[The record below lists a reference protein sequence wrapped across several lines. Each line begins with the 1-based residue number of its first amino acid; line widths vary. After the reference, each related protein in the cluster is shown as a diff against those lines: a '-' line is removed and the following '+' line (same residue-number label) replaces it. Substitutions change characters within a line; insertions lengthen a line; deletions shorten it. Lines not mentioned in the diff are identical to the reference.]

1 MINKAAELL
10 IKRFESLHD
19 GDLTEIGIQPKMD
32 PVGIWTEGW
41 GRAMRGDNGQFLRG
55 KVNKDLAY
63 KLATVN
69 TEEEADAAFLED
81 IKTYELIVSKK
92 IRVPL
97 NDNQYG
103 ALVSYTY
110 NTGGSSTLFR
120 LINVGAADS
129 SIRKWM
135 ESKYITAGGNRLLGL
150 VRRRKAEADLYFT
163 KVK

>member
-19 GDLTEIGIQPKMD
+19 GDLTQIGLQPKMD

-63 KLATVN
+63 DSATIK

-92 IRVPL
+92 VRVPL
-97 NDNQYG
+97 SDNQYG
-103 ALVSYTY
+103 ALVSYT
-110 NTGGSSTLFR
+110 
-120 LINVGAADS
+120 

-135 ESKYITAGGNRLLGL
+135 ESKYITAGGKRLLGL

-163 KVK
+163 KS